1 MSSSSQSIQYF
12 SSKFGESFRR
22 SDSHCFCC
30 IHCLRNI
37 SVIIYLKTF
46 LFAISCSEWPK
57 KLIRKKKIITVFWA
71 FNKLLQLILNLQ
83 LTNHRTWFVKP
94 KMKNVA
100 MYVNNR
106 LSMNNLAEHVYYTVC
121 LILIVNLLK
130 YFVDGTKI
138 NE

>member
-1 MSSSSQSIQYF
+1 M
-12 SSKFGESFRR
+12 FRMAKE
-22 SDSHCFCC
+22 
-30 IHCLRNI
+30 INQ
-37 SVIIYLKTF
+37 
-46 LFAISCSEWPK
+46 
-57 KLIRKKKIITVFWA
+57 KKKNNYCFGA

-94 KMKNVA
+94 KIKNVA

-106 LSMNNLAEHVYYTVC
+106 LSMNNLAERVYYTVC